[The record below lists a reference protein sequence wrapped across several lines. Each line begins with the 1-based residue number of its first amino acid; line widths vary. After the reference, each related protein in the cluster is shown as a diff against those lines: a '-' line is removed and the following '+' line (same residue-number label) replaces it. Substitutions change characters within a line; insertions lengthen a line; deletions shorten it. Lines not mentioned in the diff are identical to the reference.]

1 MNHPSRA
8 VSKEEEK
15 KVKNRRKIRKI
26 ENSKVLKL
34 RIRRLTPR
42 RRAKIAIHKVLE
54 RSLSMKGAQ
63 SGFKLQDNPANEISP
78 IVDSSTP

>member
-26 ENSKVLKL
+26 ENSKVHKL
-34 RIRRLTPR
+34 SIRKLTPR
-42 RRAKIAIHKVLE
+42 RRAKIAIQNVLE
-54 RSLSMKGAQ
+54 RNLSIKGAH
-63 SGFKLQDNPANEISP
+63 SGFKLQYNPANEISP

>member
-8 VSKEEEK
+8 VSREEEK

-34 RIRRLTPR
+34 SIRKLTPR
-42 RRAKIAIHKVLE
+42 RRVKIVIQKVLE
-54 RSLSMKGAQ
+54 RSLSIKGAH

>member
-8 VSKEEEK
+8 VSKEAEK
-15 KVKNRRKIRKI
+15 KVKNRRRIRKK

-34 RIRRLTPR
+34 RVRKLRPR
-42 RRAKIAIHKVLE
+42 RRTKIAIHRLLE

-63 SGFKLQDNPANEISP
+63 RGFRLQANPANEISP
-78 IVDSSTP
+78 MVDNSTP